1 MDLRSVS
8 PDHFSDSFLQQMSS
22 SWKHREE
29 LHFVLA
35 APFQKK
41 TLLKKKFSIEKSLCL
56 AEDLLQVRFWMRR
69 DLNQAAVNLT
79 KPLANL
85 FFCKQLVSTCS
96 YFSFVQETFF
106 TDPILFTQE
115 LTALPQ
121 GKESGR
127 NSKGSCCEHF
137 RWSLQVLSGVLSLAP
152 TSKPARTV
160 SRLHTDHSF
169 SGTFRPYAF
178 HLIPILSQYD
188 LYDYIIPKGYCR
200 CFASEWEIISER
212 DTRSTWRKSKSV
224 AFKIGLKE
232 LGQFSFKKRK
242 WSGDS
247 DSSLQTQEDCCK
259 KGRKNLFCISMR
271 DGTGS
276 RCRSEMQLRCENR
289 FF

>member
-41 TLLKKKFSIEKSLCL
+41 NLLKKKFSIEKSLCL

-106 TDPILFTQE
+106 TDPILFTQ
-115 LTALPQ
+115 
-121 GKESGR
+121 GV
-127 NSKGSCCEHF
+127 NSTSTREREWQKF
-137 RWSLQVLSGVLSLAP
+137 KRFMLRALQVI
-152 TSKPARTV
+152 T
-160 SRLHTDHSF
+160 
-169 SGTFRPYAF
+169 SGTFRC
-178 HLIPILSQYD
+178 L
-188 LYDYIIPKGYCR
+188 
-200 CFASEWEIISER
+200 
-212 DTRSTWRKSKSV
+212 KS
-224 AFKIGLKE
+224 
-232 LGQFSFKKRK
+232 
-242 WSGDS
+242 
-247 DSSLQTQEDCCK
+247 
-259 KGRKNLFCISMR
+259 
-271 DGTGS
+271 GTHK
-276 RCRSEMQLRCENR
+276 
-289 FF
+289 